1 MCERPIY
8 VRETYICVRI
18 YICVRDLYMCGEEH
32 LQLLYVVL
40 NATLAFLVHG
50 LVCVRVNISMF

>member
-1 MCERPIY
+1 
-8 VRETYICVRI
+8 
-18 YICVRDLYMCGEEH
+18 MCGEEH